1 MHLFTPTFYVTH
13 FLSFNLSFLP
23 LNNHLFLKSVIEAT
37 FCWHWCPGPIIT
49 RKNLLTAISD
59 FWLIDYSN
67 ISIINRIV
75 YGGNLKRIFNFCK
88 VLGLKRSSNL
98 SFWCPLGGFDKKLGD
113 FFLNRLVA
121 LSLSKIRMFAACRP
135 CPLVII
141 INLSSIIWMIWFEV
155 VILKFRSI
163 VRSFFHQLVLSA
175 FYLAT
180 ASFFLKV
187 TFYSLPPLFK

>member
-23 LNNHLFLKSVIEAT
+23 LNNLLFLKSVIEAT

-75 YGGNLKRIFNFCK
+75 YRGNWKRIFNFCK

-98 SFWCPLGGFDKKLGD
+98 SFWCPLGGFWEKIGRFFSEPLG
-113 FFLNRLVA
+113 RT
-121 LSLSKIRMFAACRP
+121 
-135 CPLVII
+135 VII
-141 INLSSIIWMIWFEV
+141 KTPHV
-155 VILKFRSI
+155 C
-163 VRSFFHQLVLSA
+163 
-175 FYLAT
+175 
-180 ASFFLKV
+180 
-187 TFYSLPPLFK
+187 SLPALPTCYQLIVDHLNDLIRSCHFEISFDREKLFPSTGPERLLPCHSFVLPKGNFLFIAAVI